1 MTITPTALLSLP
13 IITTGTE
20 SGTWGDVVDNG
31 LTSYLDIAIAGGLA
45 ITITTADVTLANTAG
60 TSAVTNIGSTTAQY
74 AILNVSGAMTAAR
87 NLILPSS
94 SREYTIN
101 NSCTGGFALTVK
113 GAATT
118 GVTLRNNESAKVV
131 WDGSDYVKVGPG
143 ASITGTNMA
152 VGTSALGANTTG
164 VNNTAIGSTALALN
178 STGSNNTVVG
188 SSALSN
194 NSSGISSTVMGRDA
208 ALSNTT
214 GGGNVVIGRDALR
227 SSLLS
232 SSNVAIGQD
241 ALYYYYAFP
250 IITAGAFNIGG
261 TYTIVT
267 VGTTN
272 FVAIGAS
279 ANTIG
284 VVFVA
289 TGVGSGTGTASRQ
302 NSTYNTVIG
311 YAAGTLM
318 TTGIKN
324 TIIGCFNGNQSG
336 LNILTKDNYIVL
348 SDGDG
353 NPRAYWNGADATFN
367 GALTTTGAI
376 TSSGTAGVGYA
387 TGAGGAV
394 TQTVSRTNPT
404 PSINRPT
411 GSITLVSAA
420 GTTAYTSFT
429 VNNNTVA
436 ATDAIIL
443 NQQSGTDKYE
453 LMVTKITASTSFEIT
468 FRTTG
473 GTTTETPV
481 FNFAVIKGVAA

>member
-1 MTITPTALLSLP
+1 MAFTPTTLLSLP
-13 IITTGTE
+13 LIDTGTE
-20 SGTWGDVVDNG
+20 SGTWGELVDNG

-94 SREYTIN
+94 SRQYVIN
-101 NSCTGGFALTVK
+101 NSCTGGFLLTVK

-118 GVTLRNNESAKVV
+118 GITLRNSESAHVA
-131 WDGSDYVKVGPG
+131 WNGSDYVKVGPG
-143 ASITGTNMA
+143 ASITGTNTA
-152 VGTSALGANTTG
+152 VGASALGTNTTG
-164 VNNTAIGSTALALN
+164 VNNTAVGSTALAAN
-178 STGSNNTVVG
+178 TAGSNNTVVG
-188 SSALSN
+188 IGALSN
-194 NSSGISSTVMGRDA
+194 SSSGISNTVMGKDA
-208 ALSNTT
+208 ALLNTT
-214 GGGNVVIGRDALR
+214 GGSNVVIGRDALR

-232 SSNVAIGQD
+232 SGNIAIGRD
-241 ALYYYYAFP
+241 ALYYYFANP

-302 NSTYNTVIG
+302 TDTYNTVIG
-311 YAAGTLM
+311 YSAGVLM

-324 TIIGCFNGNQSG
+324 TIIGCFNGNQGG
-336 LNILTKDNYIVL
+336 LDILTKDNYIVL

-353 NPRAYWNGADATFN
+353 NPRAYFN
-367 GALTTTGAI
+367 GSIAI
-376 TSSGTAGVGYA
+376 FNGTISPVQATTAGAPAYVL
-387 TGAGGAV
+387 GAMYFDTTLNKLRIGGAAGWETV
-394 TQTVSRTNPT
+394 T
-404 PSINRPT
+404 
-411 GSITLVSAA
+411 
-420 GTTAYTSFT
+420 
-429 VNNNTVA
+429 
-436 ATDAIIL
+436 
-443 NQQSGTDKYE
+443 
-453 LMVTKITASTSFEIT
+453 ST
-468 FRTTG
+468 
-473 GTTTETPV
+473 
-481 FNFAVIKGVAA
+481 